1 MRVTFHGVRGS
12 VASPGPT
19 TVRYGGNT
27 VCVEVRTAD
36 DSLIVLDAGTGIRM
50 LGKQLLAA
58 APLPT
63 VHLLITHSH
72 WDHIL
77 GLPFFAPMYRHDTKI
92 VLHAMSEMAR
102 DRLARPVLF
111 DGIHFPVPMAEVPA
125 QIELAP
131 SLGKPLRIGS
141 AFIRRIG
148 LNHPGGSDGFRIDD
162 DDGSS
167 LCYLTDN
174 ELDPPTPVVTAPA
187 ELARFA
193 ANTGLLIHDAQYLPV
208 DMPHKRGWGHSVV
221 SDVLELGRTAGARVL
236 ALHHHDPDRDDDALD
251 RVRADSAAW
260 ADANAPA
267 MTCIVAS
274 ETLTLEVPPTSTRRN
289 T

>member
-12 VASPGPT
+12 VAAPGPT

-36 DSLIVLDAGTGIRM
+36 DTLIVLDAGTGIR
-50 LGKQLLAA
+50 LFGKQLLAA
-58 APLPT
+58 GTVPT
-63 VHLLITHSH
+63 VNLLITHSH

-77 GLPFFAPMYRHDTKI
+77 GLPFFAPMYRSDTNI
-92 VLHAMSEMAR
+92 VLHAMSQLAR

-125 QIELAP
+125 HIELAP
-131 SLGKPLRIGS
+131 SLGKPLRLGS
-141 AFIRRIG
+141 ATVQRIA
-148 LNHPGGSDGFRIDD
+148 LNHPGGCDGFRVDD

-174 ELDPPTPVVTAPA
+174 ELDPPPPVSTTPA

-193 ANTGLLIHDAQYLPV
+193 TDTGLLIHDAQYLPI

-221 SDVLELGRTAGARVL
+221 GDVLALGRTAGARVL

-251 RVRADSAAW
+251 RVRADAAAW
-260 ADANAPA
+260 AEANAPA
-267 MTCIVAS
+267 MTVLVAA
-274 ETLTLEVPPTSTRRN
+274 ETQTFDVKPR
-289 T
+289 